1 MQIDDVRE
9 HVCKAVVD
17 SIVDRLYSVL
27 KEEFSPYNHTTYI
40 TNAIPAG
47 TRYSPHYP
55 SLQSGCIT
63 YGTMLRTCFYKSRHN
78 VTSRKSYPE
87 YNCSIITIVSYEQ
100 VVKGHLANTGSYA
113 VSSSFGDRSL
123 PSLDTLSLH
132 HDWRFIYMSWPKLE
146 GYDSA
151 LDYADIDTLLDISD
165 PSFLDRFLIVFLRQL
180 ALAKTMNKFSLE
192 SIVS

>member
-1 MQIDDVRE
+1 MQTDDVRE

-40 TNAIPAG
+40 TDVIPAG

-55 SLQSGCIT
+55 SLQNGCIT
-63 YGTMLRTCFYKSRHN
+63 YSTMLRTSFYRSRHN
-78 VTSRKSYPE
+78 SYSKH
-87 YNCSIITIVSYEQ
+87 NCPIITIVSYEQ
-100 VVKGHLANTGSYA
+100 VVNGRLANTGSYA

-123 PSLDTLSLH
+123 PTLDTLSLQY
-132 HDWRFIYMSWPKLE
+132 DWRFIYMSWPKLE
-146 GYDSA
+146 GYNSA

-165 PSFLDRFLIVFLRQL
+165 PSFLNQFLVVFLRQL
-180 ALAKTMNKFSLE
+180 ALAKTVNKFSLV
-192 SIVS
+192 SIVF